1 MLLLK
6 EKSNILLPVI
16 LNICIYN
23 RPKAYKGSNNLLSMF
38 SDSELA
44 KSCIFDTFH
53 LVDLYS
59 TPEDELA

>member
-1 MLLLK
+1 M
-6 EKSNILLPVI
+6 
-16 LNICIYN
+16 YN